1 MLYSVYKAYK
11 QNLYDETN
19 QLPFDIIEIESY
31 IQILALYAFSNDLQN
46 DMAHIG
52 LVIPAV
58 LSLIY
63 ENLDRMVL
71 NDENQ
76 NKFRNYLIKY
86 LKIKFE
92 FESPS

>member
-1 MLYSVYKAYK
+1 
-11 QNLYDETN
+11 
-19 QLPFDIIEIESY
+19 
-31 IQILALYAFSNDLQN
+31 LQN

-63 ENLDRMVL
+63 ENLDWMVL

-76 NKFRNYLIKY
+76 NKFRNDLIKY

-92 FESPS
+92 FELSSKEYLF